1 MDVVYNFE
9 VQLYLQNATF
19 SSDLQIY
26 GGCFSEDKCWYR
38 CKVEQVIS
46 DEKCRVLYIDYGNSE
61 ILNRS
66 EIVEIPRNLQF
77 PSIAKK
83 YRLWGLQIPPHQD
96 LNQFDQ
102 GRKFLCS
109 LIFEKEIK
117 MRHKATYQDGT
128 IVAQAEYG
136 NVDIGEEVA
145 KKGFAEKCKF
155 PINANNCNEKKIDVV
170 QNQPWN
176 AKVSAPA
183 WENRPNPSIS
193 NRLKGRF
200 GDQIGTS
207 MRNENHTGN
216 HMPFAKEKLM
226 LYDFNM
232 GSNIS
237 LTKIKQDQKLIEE
250 NEKLKKEKE
259 ILQEKNQILLHNCK
273 ELESTIAL
281 LNHQEEKEASKET
294 LKHLGKTLHTY
305 VGTKMRSLA
314 AQVEVLKEVR
324 HANMN
329 VHFGDDLF
337 RAVKEVTERCL
348 IALSSLGK
356 LEKIWAEYNLAQEM
370 IQLCKNVNES
380 DVLIL
385 KRNEVQQNLYSAVEE
400 FILEV
405 DELPLSERSTILQE
419 LSGSLEAVYGQVSEA
434 DESEEAFQQFFEW
447 KQTKLEEFSRVRSGT
462 NASLQIL
469 ATWFSGMM
477 KFFDLTSEVSLKSE
491 EVVGNVDEVLEKV
504 ESDICKELEISLVE
518 QDDADKEIILNAYN
532 KVIRKIRQ
540 EQHLITVVQ
549 SKYLASVEFKK
560 QIVEWL
566 NKSPNIDNLLSIKK
580 TLKNVKARL
589 RWKLV
594 EKSNLE
600 ESEDYSEYE
609 ITKVKEEITGL
620 RNCLIQEIYNEQEE
634 YERLTCLVQKWF
646 PELPLL
652 HPEAGILK
660 YMNSGG
666 LLTVSLERDL
676 LDAEPLKELS
686 TKHPLVCLEVQE
698 QKVLLKGYSVDVN
711 TEAKVIER
719 TAKYHRAWSEFK
731 EKSGLLQLMFLFLCK
746 SDPLVYLMVPY
757 YPGASLGALQASTPL
772 TSEEILKVMEGV
784 ARGLHTLHKV
794 NIVHGSLHT
803 NNVFAVNRKQGI
815 VGDFDFTKS
824 VDQRASANSMVVGNL
839 NLISPELRMGHLASP
854 SSDMYA
860 YGCLLFWL
868 FVGDQ
873 EFKMKENGTPE
884 VDELIMDDKVKSLL
898 LNLICSNR
906 MTAEQVLNDDC
917 FLLPDVISAPPQ
929 NEPGEELDHE
939 KTEEK
944 GEDIISSDNKTD
956 DNEEIDLSQ

>member
-1 MDVVYNFE
+1 MDEDTGYNKVGDVVGCHVEDAVTFWAQNISRNNDILKLSRALAE
-9 VQLYLQNATF
+9 VCPQANSVFGNPDFTK
-19 SSDLQIY
+19 IY

-38 CKVEQVIS
+38 CKIQQVIS
-46 DEKCRVLYIDYGNSE
+46 DEKCQVLYIDYGNSE

-66 EIVEIPRNLQF
+66 EIVEIPKNLQF

-83 YRLWGLQIPPHQD
+83 YRLWGLQIPPDQD

-136 NVDIGEEVA
+136 KVDIGEEVA
-145 KKGFAEKCKF
+145 KKGFAEKCKSS
-155 PINANNCNEKKIDVV
+155 INANNCEEKKIDVA
-170 QNQPWN
+170 QYKPWN

-193 NRLKGRF
+193 NRLKGRS
-200 GDQIGTS
+200 GDQIGTN

-216 HMPFAKEKLM
+216 HIPFAKEKLM
-226 LYDFNM
+226 ACDFIM

-237 LTKIKQDQKLIEE
+237 LAKIKQDQKLIEE
-250 NEKLKKEKE
+250 NEKLKKERE
-259 ILQEKNQILLHNCK
+259 ILQEENHILLHNYK
-273 ELESTIAL
+273 ELESTIAQ
-281 LNHQEEKEASKET
+281 LNHQVQEEKEASKET
-294 LKHLGKTLHTY
+294 LKYLGETLHTY
-305 VGTKMRSLA
+305 IGTKLRSLA

-324 HANMN
+324 RTNVN

-348 IALSSLGK
+348 IAPSSLGK

-405 DELPLSERSTILQE
+405 DELPLSERSTILE
-419 LSGSLEAVYGQVSEA
+419 
-434 DESEEAFQQFFEW
+434 
-447 KQTKLEEFSRVRSGT
+447 
-462 NASLQIL
+462 
-469 ATWFSGMM
+469 
-477 KFFDLTSEVSLKSE
+477 FFDLVSEVSLKSE

-504 ESDICKELEISLVE
+504 ESDICKELEISLVA
-518 QDDADKEIILNAYN
+518 QDEADKEIILNAYN
-532 KVIRKIRQ
+532 KVIWKIRQ

-549 SKYLASVEFKK
+549 SKYSTSVEFKK
-560 QIVEWL
+560 QIAEWL
-566 NKSPNIDNLLSIKK
+566 NKSPNIDNLFSIKK

-600 ESEDYSEYE
+600 ESDDYSEYE
-609 ITKVKEEITGL
+609 ITKIKEEITGL
-620 RNCLIQEIYNEQEE
+620 RNSLIQEIYKEQEE

-676 LDAEPLKELS
+676 LDAEPLKKLS
-686 TKHPLVCLEVQE
+686 TKHPLVCSEVQE

-757 YPGASLGALQASTPL
+757 YPGASLGTLQASTPL

-784 ARGLHTLHKV
+784 ARGLHTLHKA

-803 NNVFAVNRKQGI
+803 NNVFALNRKQGI

-868 FVGDQ
+868 FAGDQ

-884 VDELIMDDKVKSLL
+884 VDGLNMDNKVKSLL

-906 MTAEQVLNDDC
+906 MTAEQVLNDNC
-917 FLLPDVISAPPQ
+917 FLFPDVIPAPPQ
-929 NEPGEELDHE
+929 NEPGEELECE

-956 DNEEIDLSQ
+956 DNEEIDPSQ